1 MFVYEIRLL
10 NRDGD
15 TSLVYMTQCRSDEH
29 AMQQLHAIKDF
40 SYSHFEIHRRGIK
53 ILEGENASA
62 ERATAAP

>member
-1 MFVYEIRLL
+1 MFIYEIRLI
-10 NRDGD
+10 NREGG

-40 SYSHFEIHRRGIK
+40 SYSHFEIRRQGIK
-53 ILEGENASA
+53 VFGGDNASA